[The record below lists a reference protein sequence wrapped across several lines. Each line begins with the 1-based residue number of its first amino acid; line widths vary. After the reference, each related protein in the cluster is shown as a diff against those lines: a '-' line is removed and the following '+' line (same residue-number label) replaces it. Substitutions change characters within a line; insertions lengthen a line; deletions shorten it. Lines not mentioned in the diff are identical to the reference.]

1 MALNENLQNIG
12 RLLRTQFGEIANEPL
27 PARWG
32 DLIKSPPPRARL
44 KGQET
49 AREVPPHA
57 SLPRGTELDTTR

>member
-32 DLIKSPPPRARL
+32 DLIKYLNERERL
-44 KGQET
+44 EGQEA

-57 SLPRGTELDTTR
+57 SLPRGTEFDTTK